1 MAFAR
6 DVEGGA
12 RLVIAARPKSAR
24 EGVSTKGVV
33 VVVRVSAPPEDGRAN
48 ARVVEVFASFLSV
61 PRSRVQIVR
70 GETARQKELFI
81 AGVTAASVDDALAR
95 A

>member
-12 RLVIAARPKSAR
+12 RLVISAKPKSSQ
-24 EGVSTKGVV
+24 EGVSVKGGT

-48 ARVVEVFASFLSV
+48 ARVVDVVAVYFGV
-61 PRSRVQIVR
+61 PRSRVAIVR
-70 GETARQKELFI
+70 GETARQKELFL
-81 AGVTAASVDDALAR
+81 AGLTAAAVDEVLAKG
-95 A
+95 